1 LYTQKRIDFKCPY
14 HKNELGQ
21 ALGDGEG
28 QEGLACCSPWGHK
41 ESDTTGQLNKQI
53 TTKTINRM
61 GSRKLWE
68 MMKMFMAQIVVMVSQ
83 VYAYLQAHEVYTLNM
98 YCFSRINHTLI
109 NLSKSNNNN
118 SSI

>member
-1 LYTQKRIDFKCPY
+1 
-14 HKNELGQ
+14 
-21 ALGDGEG
+21 
-28 QEGLACCSPWGHK
+28 
-41 ESDTTGQLNKQI
+41 
-53 TTKTINRM
+53 M